1 MARPPISD
9 EEILLKKRARQRLIG
24 ATALV
29 LALVIFLPMLLEEKP
44 KPVGQDIAI
53 TLPQP
58 PDTEFFPKVTPAAPS
73 SEDRPTPA
81 VTPMPDALPSAPS
94 QVKKPQAAVSEN
106 TAYLVQLGVFS
117 NSANAEKL
125 QATVALQGIT
135 SETETINSPQGAKTR
150 VRAGPYGSKDEA
162 QSIQAKLKTAGINSV
177 VVTEKQ

>member
-53 TLPQP
+53 TLPPP
-58 PDTEFFPKVTPAAPS
+58 PDTEFFPKVTPAAP

-94 QVKKPQAAVSEN
+94 ELKKPQPAISEN

-135 SETETINSPQGAKTR
+135 SETETINSPQGTKTR
-150 VRAGPYGSKDEA
+150 VRAGPYSSKDEA